1 MKVIV
6 TGCAGF
12 IGHHLV
18 KRLLL
23 NGHQVIGIDN
33 FCRGSHFNIEEFT
46 NNRNF
51 TFFKFDLSEY
61 HNYEKYLEYSA
72 NTFDAVWHMSAN
84 SDISAGIDNPDID
97 FRDTFMTTFNTLK
110 YMKNK
115 NIPKLYFASTSAV
128 YGDHGDCAITELTS
142 PLHPI
147 SNYGAMKLASEAII
161 SSANEL
167 FLKKV
172 IVFRFPNVIGSHATH
187 GIIYDLINKLKKC
200 PTKLDV
206 LGNGTQEKSYLHVEE
221 LIDAMFFIDSNMSK
235 KYEVFNIGPSENIG
249 VTVKFISETVRN
261 LAAPN
266 AEINYGDEPKGWI
279 GDVPKFVYST
289 EKLNQLGWIS
299 KLSSKDAIIKSTN
312 EIYREINQ

>member
-12 IGHHLV
+12 IGRHLV
-18 KRLLL
+18 KKLLL
-23 NGHQVIGIDN
+23 NGNQVIGIDN
-33 FCRGSHFNIEEFT
+33 FCRGNYYNIEEFT

-51 TFFKFDLSEY
+51 TFLKFDLSDY
-61 HNYEKYLEYSA
+61 HNYEKYLEYSV
-72 NTFDAVWHMSAN
+72 NTIDAVWHMSAN
-84 SDISAGIDNPDID
+84 SDISAGINNPDID

-115 NIPKLYFASTSAV
+115 NVPKLYFASTSAV

-172 IVFRFPNVIGSHATH
+172 IVFRFPNVIGSYATH
-187 GIIYDLINKLKKC
+187 GIIYDLINKLKNS
-200 PTKLDV
+200 PTKLEV
-206 LGNGTQEKSYLHVEE
+206 LGDGSQEKSYLHVEE
-221 LIDAMFFIDSNMSK
+221 LIDAMFFLESNVGNK
-235 KYEVFNIGPSENIG
+235 FEVFNIGPNEEIG

-261 LAAPN
+261 IAAPK
-266 AEINYGDEPKGWI
+266 AEICYGNEPKGWV

-289 EKLNQLGWIS
+289 EKLNQLGWNS
-299 KLSSKDAIIKSTN
+299 KLSSKDAILKSTN
-312 EIYREINQ
+312 EIYREIHQ

>member
-12 IGHHLV
+12 IGRHLV
-18 KRLLL
+18 KKLLL
-23 NGHQVIGIDN
+23 NGNQVIGIDN
-33 FCRGSHFNIEEFT
+33 FCRGNYYNIEEFT

-51 TFFKFDLSEY
+51 TFLKFDLSDY
-61 HNYEKYLEYSA
+61 HNYEKYLEYSV
-72 NTFDAVWHMSAN
+72 NTIDAVWHMSAN
-84 SDISAGIDNPDID
+84 SDISAGINNPDID

-115 NIPKLYFASTSAV
+115 NVPKLYFASTSAV

-172 IVFRFPNVIGSHATH
+172 IVFRFPNVIGSYATH
-187 GIIYDLINKLKKC
+187 GIIYDLINKLKNS
-200 PTKLDV
+200 PTKLEV
-206 LGNGTQEKSYLHVEE
+206 LGDGSQEKSYLHVEE
-221 LIDAMFFIDSNMSK
+221 LIDAMFFLESNVGNK
-235 KYEVFNIGPSENIG
+235 FEVFNIGPNEEIG

-261 LAAPN
+261 IAAPK
-266 AEINYGDEPKGWI
+266 A
-279 GDVPKFVYST
+279 
-289 EKLNQLGWIS
+289 
-299 KLSSKDAIIKSTN
+299 
-312 EIYREINQ
+312 